1 MSDAA
6 PKDGEY
12 QEGKLWF
19 TRRLGVVTVGLTSL
33 GLEEIGAVESVELP
47 DDGDDF
53 GRGDVAATV
62 DGSNSALDVTVPAS
76 GFITEIN
83 ENAKNNPEVIVEDP
97 FEEGWLFKIQI
108 EDPTELKEL

>member
-1 MSDAA
+1 MSEAA
-6 PKDGEY
+6 PKEGEFA
-12 QEGKLWF
+12 EGKFWF

-33 GLEEIGAVESVELP
+33 AVEEIGTVESVELP
-47 DDGDDF
+47 EDGDDYS
-53 GRGDVAATV
+53 RGEVVVTI
-62 DGSNSALDVTVPAS
+62 DGSNGALDVTAPAS

-83 ENAKNNPEVIVEDP
+83 DNAKKNPEIVAEDP

>member
-1 MSDAA
+1 MSEAA
-6 PKDGEY
+6 PKEGEF
-12 QEGKLWF
+12 QDGKLWF

-33 GLEEIGAVESVELP
+33 AVEEIGSIEAVELP
-47 DDGDDF
+47 EDGDDF
-53 GRGDVAATV
+53 SRGDVVATV
-62 DGSNSALDVTVPAS
+62 DGSNGALDITAPAS

-83 ENAKNNPEVIVEDP
+83 ENAKNNKEIVAEDP